1 MNIFNSNNENIDIFN
16 NTIQTS
22 AKQLY
27 EKSIPIISEIK
38 NNIKSSFNQK
48 IIKII
53 FILPNIYEAING
65 VSNKYIQFINYLL
78 NEFSKSSSYSI
89 EIVIFLSFNN
99 KKLYNI
105 LNSANK
111 VNNLSHDIFWNP
123 DEKFFSELAINS
135 SKSIVNEK
143 EANQIEML
151 SKLNKDGNIKL
162 IKTKGLNV
170 PFYKNIKVP
179 IINEKIINAEIT
191 TGNEI
196 IIFNGEFIW
205 CYDILNNLKKTHKN
219 IKIYPNMHT
228 DYIYYIENIYPKYNF
243 INIPSLFNH
252 LDYYLEKNIFNGI
265 IVTGEK
271 MKEKYEKYTKSI
283 FNANEINL
291 DIFNI
296 SKKDVYN
303 YNEYNIIYCGR
314 ISKEKNIEEVF
325 DCCLELNNFS
335 YNYIIHIIGNG
346 PYLDNLKNI
355 IDIKYNSIKS
365 KIIFYGEKN
374 QSEINNI
381 YQKLNNRIFLFTST
395 SETFGKTPMEAA
407 STGIPIFIKK
417 SNITDILYEHKKN
430 AFIFEDKKSFIIL
443 FNYFINCSLYEKYI
457 FLQETVA
464 NIKKYDQNSIFK
476 EWIYFLINENPS
488 EKNIKLKFS
497 DILTFQGVSKFI
509 NCSGSILGD

>member
-1 MNIFNSNNENIDIFN
+1 MNFFSSNENIN
-16 NTIQTS
+16 NS
-22 AKQLY
+22 VKDLY
-27 EKSIPIISEIK
+27 NKSMPIISELK
-38 NNIKSSFNQK
+38 NNIKSNFNTK
-48 IIKII
+48 LIKII
-53 FILPNIYEAING
+53 FILPNIYETING
-65 VSNKYIQFINYLL
+65 VSNKYIQFINYLS
-78 NEFSKSSSYSI
+78 EIFSQHQHI

-99 KKLYNI
+99 KKLLNI
-105 LNSANK
+105 LNSKLDENYFNK
-111 VNNLSHDIFWNP
+111 TYNDNKDQ
-123 DEKFFSELAINS
+123 
-135 SKSIVNEK
+135 
-143 EANQIEML
+143 NQTIEIL
-151 SKLNKDGNIKL
+151 SKLNKNKNIKL

-179 IINEKIINAEIT
+179 IISERIIKNEIT

-205 CYDILNNLKKTHKN
+205 CYDILHNIKNIHKN

-228 DYIYYIENIYPKYNF
+228 DYVYYIENIYPKYNF

-325 DCCLELNNFS
+325 ECCLELNTFN

-355 IDIKYNSIKS
+355 IDIKYDLIKS
-365 KIIFYGEKN
+365 KIIFYGEKD
-374 QSEINNI
+374 QSEINSI
-381 YQKLNNRIFLFTST
+381 YQKLNNRIFLFTSI

-417 SNITDILYEHKKN
+417 SNITDLLYKNKKN
-430 AFIFEDKKSFIIL
+430 AFIFEDKKSFALL
-443 FNYFINCSLYEKYI
+443 FKNFINYNLYDKYI
-457 FLQETVA
+457 FLQETIS
-464 NIKKYDQNSIFK
+464 NSKKYDQNIIFE
-476 EWIYFLINENPS
+476 EWINFLINKTTT
-488 EKNIKLKFS
+488 EKNTKLKIS
-497 DILTFQGVSKFI
+497 DILTFQGISKFI